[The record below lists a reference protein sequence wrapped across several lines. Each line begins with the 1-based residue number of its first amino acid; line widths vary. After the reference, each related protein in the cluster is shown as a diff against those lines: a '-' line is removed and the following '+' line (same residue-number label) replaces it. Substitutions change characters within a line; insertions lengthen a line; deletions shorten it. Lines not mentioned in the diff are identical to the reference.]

1 MAKDLELAT
10 ENNLGFPLGTVT
22 HRTFDKAKSESGEED
37 VMSVVKFIK
46 QTQK

>member
-10 ENNLGFPLGTVT
+10 ENNLGFP